1 MKTTF
6 LENTLFNLNHAI
18 MKKTYIVFAALAAIA
33 LFATSCVKDIEPTP
47 EVGTPEEKPEVTPS
61 DKSVITAAFPEF
73 IETKVDL
80 EETSTGMDLK
90 WEEDDFLTIVGTT
103 TQIFTIASISEDGK
117 TATFT
122 GTPVE
127 GDSFKVI
134 LSEKGEDYLSRSF
147 RAEERPDNGED
158 MSDKLKYDA
167 VLENVKDYTNV
178 SFTQEW
184 AEANGATF
192 SQTGCMLLYV
202 QLPEGCTDIDYAKI
216 IAPGL
221 YFSTTNQPNCE
232 KTHHRDVRFNLT
244 QNPTDGKLKVYC
256 TTSMSEDVVPAGTTI
271 HLQLETKGNAY
282 FKDYTFQN
290 DFKIMPG
297 KRNII
302 QLNSANWMTSPGSS
316 WANDDKLNNWNATY
330 VNICASA
337 FGPAWIIDK
346 WTWGTKKE
354 NADGTVTY
362 TQENNSLWQY
372 PWNNNY
378 ILDSSFNDWVYNID
392 NQPLYRAPMVAI
404 FNLKKV
410 NYVHTIELVKRYVG
424 NRNAKMTT
432 NGEVWF
438 SIDES
443 NDDELGSHLTQN
455 LKNGLTN
462 DLIDGDWTKWRS
474 KKWYKVGDF
483 KFADADQTT
492 VVRPGGAK
500 AKYLMIVLHEG
511 STNNGM
517 PVLCLTDMNLRT
529 FNPVSMQ

>member
-1 MKTTF
+1 
-6 LENTLFNLNHAI
+6 

-33 LFATSCVKDIEPTP
+33 LFATSCVKDIEPT
-47 EVGTPEEKPEVTPS
+47 PEVTPS

-90 WEEDDFLTIVGTT
+90 WEKDDFLTIVGTT
-103 TQIFTIASISEDGK
+103 TQKFTIASISEDGK

-127 GDSFKVI
+127 GESFKVI

-147 RAEERPDNGED
+147 RAEERPDNKED
-158 MSDKLKYDA
+158 MSDELKYDA

-184 AEANGATF
+184 ADANGATL
-192 SQTGCMLLYV
+192 SQTGCLLLYL
-202 QLPEGCTDIDYAKI
+202 QLPAGCADVNYAKI
-216 IAPGL
+216 FAPGL

-232 KTHHRDVRFNLT
+232 KTHHRDVRFNGT
-244 QNPTDGKLKVYC
+244 QNPTDGKLKAYC
-256 TTSMSEDVVPAGTTI
+256 TTSMNEDVIPAGTTI

-290 DFKIMPG
+290 DFNIMPG

-316 WANDDKLNNWNATY
+316 WANDDKLNNWNAPY
-330 VNICASA
+330 VNICANA
-337 FGPAWIIDK
+337 YGPAWMIDR

-354 NADGTVTY
+354 NEDGTVTY

-378 ILDSSFNDWVYNID
+378 ILDSSFNDWVYNKD
-392 NQPLYRAPMVAI
+392 NQPLYQAPMVAI

-462 DLIDGDWTKWRS
+462 NLIDGDWTKWRS

-483 KFADADQTT
+483 TFAESDQTT
-492 VVRPGGAK
+492 RIYPGGAK
-500 AKYLMIVLHEG
+500 AKYMMIVLHEG
-511 STNNGM
+511 TTNNGM
-517 PVLCLTDMNLRT
+517 PVLCLTDMNLKI
-529 FNPVSMQ
+529 FNPTAIQ